1 MKHHF
6 TPSASKD
13 DSNQL
18 VYSPDR
24 DEFLGIENFSDIFE
38 FLEKNTIQVDE
49 EIMGEVISFAQTY
62 SGSGY

>member
-13 DSNQL
+13 ESNRL
-18 VYSPDR
+18 VYSPER
-24 DEFLGIENFSDIFE
+24 DDFLGIENFSDIFE
-38 FLEKNTIQVDE
+38 FLEKNTIEVNE
-49 EIMGEVISFAQTY
+49 EIMGEVISFAQNY

>member
-13 DSNQL
+13 ESGQL
-18 VYSPDR
+18 VYSPEK

-38 FLEKNTIQVDE
+38 FLEHNTIQVDE
-49 EIMGEVISFAQTY
+49 EIMGEVINFAQSY
-62 SGSGY
+62 PDSGQ